1 MVSINS
7 YADIKD
13 KYYDQAQEKTGV
25 ISGIIMILNDFVRK
39 FDSRTNTMIGERSK
53 VAQNYVE
60 GSDWYLQKNKEIN
73 DSFTNDIKVIREEA
87 STKIQEKVQG
97 IKDKIAEI
105 IGASMPDG
113 AMNDVTVIKSFSG
126 VLSDAEVKVF
136 LEKYKKN
143 YLVTK
148 SIFGAMS
155 EGQDKR
161 LGVNF
166 ISADNV
172 IGSLDSIEKT
182 ALKMVKAY
190 NGGISYDVAVLLDGA
205 WIQEV
210 NDAFEAF
217 VSVYAE

>member
-1 MVSINS
+1 MASIDS

-13 KYYDQAQEKTGV
+13 RYYDQAQEKTGV
-25 ISGIIMILNDFVRK
+25 VSGIIKIMNDFVRK
-39 FDSRTNTMIGERSK
+39 FDSRTNTMISERSK
-53 VAQNYVE
+53 VAQNYIE

-73 DSFTNDIKVIREEA
+73 DSFTNDIKVMREEA
-87 STKIQEKVQG
+87 TTKVQETVQG
-97 IKDKIAEI
+97 IKDKISEI
-105 IGASMPDG
+105 ISASMPDG
-113 AMNDVTVIKSFSG
+113 AMNDVTVIRSFAG
-126 VLSDAEVKVF
+126 MLSDAEVRVF

-166 ISADNV
+166 ISADDV
-172 IGSLDSIEKT
+172 AGSLDSIEES
-182 ALKMVKAY
+182 ALNMIRTY
-190 NGGISYDVAVLLDGA
+190 NGGFNYDVAVLLDGA